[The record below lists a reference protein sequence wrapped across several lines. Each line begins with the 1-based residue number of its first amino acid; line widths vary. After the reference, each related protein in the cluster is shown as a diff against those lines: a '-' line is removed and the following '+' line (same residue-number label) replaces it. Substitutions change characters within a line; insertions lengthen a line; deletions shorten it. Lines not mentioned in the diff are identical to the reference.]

1 MEMPVSR
8 TLGGLLEELVQRNPE
23 RPALVFEGTTYSF
36 RELNERANA
45 LAKGLLR
52 LGVKRG
58 DKVALLASN
67 RPEWLFICFAVTR
80 IGAVLCP
87 LNTWYKRAELD
98 YAVAHCE
105 ARLLITID
113 RFLRQDYAADFYAL
127 MPELGTAHEGR
138 LHAGR
143 YPTLEAVIFMDQ
155 HRYPG
160 AMSLADLAEL
170 GRDVSDAELAA
181 AAAQVSPEDMC
192 YILYTSGSTAAPKG
206 VMLVH
211 RGTIENCFN
220 IGEAQHLDSEDRL
233 LMMTSLFYGMGAV
246 NAMPAIY
253 THGGCIVLLESF
265 DPGHALE
272 LVERERCTVYYGF
285 GHIARQLVN
294 QPEASR
300 RDLSTF
306 KKGLIGL
313 SMEDK
318 RLTIET
324 LGVSGGCSMYGLT
337 ESYGNCCVTD
347 ANDPVEVKLHTQGYP
362 LPGWEFKI
370 TDPETGQP
378 LPRGTV
384 GMVCIKGYTTIGY
397 YKNEAETA
405 KSFDA
410 DGFFITGDLGTIDA
424 DGRFRFHSRLKE
436 MIKTGGI
443 NVSPLEV
450 EQIIDRHPNVRQ
462 VHVVGVPDPDRGE
475 LIVAFIEPGGGPL
488 TEEEVRAFVKEQAAS
503 FKVPHRVLFREDV
516 QLPRVASGK
525 VPKYRLREEALR
537 EISSIRTE

>member
-1 MEMPVSR
+1 
-8 TLGGLLEELVQRNPE
+8 
-23 RPALVFEGTTYSF
+23 
-36 RELNERANA
+36 
-45 LAKGLLR
+45 
-52 LGVKRG
+52 
-58 DKVALLASN
+58 
-67 RPEWLFICFAVTR
+67 
-80 IGAVLCP
+80 
-87 LNTWYKRAELD
+87 
-98 YAVAHCE
+98 
-105 ARLLITID
+105 
-113 RFLRQDYAADFYAL
+113 
-127 MPELGTAHEGR
+127 
-138 LHAGR
+138 
-143 YPTLEAVIFMDQ
+143 
-155 HRYPG
+155 
-160 AMSLADLAEL
+160 
-170 GRDVSDAELAA
+170 
-181 AAAQVSPEDMC
+181 
-192 YILYTSGSTAAPKG
+192 
-206 VMLVH
+206 
-211 RGTIENCFN
+211 
-220 IGEAQHLDSEDRL
+220 
-233 LMMTSLFYGMGAV
+233 MMTSLFYGMGAV

-285 GHIARQLVN
+285 GHIARALAN
-294 QPEASR
+294 HPDAGR

-318 RLTIET
+318 RMTIET

-405 KSFDA
+405 QSFDA

-488 TEEEVRAFVKEQAAS
+488 TEEGVRAFVKEQAAS
-503 FKVPHRVLFREDV
+503 FKVPHRVLFREDG

-525 VPKYRLREEALR
+525 VPKYRLREEAVR
-537 EISSIRTE
+537 ELSAVR